1 MNWTAEHSP
10 FNANLWKAF
19 STELFCPHS
28 WWFHVVL
35 LNDCIW
41 HANRVP
47 DPVLR
52 GQPCRSWINNVCIV
66 FGFSWGHFN
75 SQAKLKTMVMQNF
88 GGQTKSIM
96 VCYGTFCRGSSG
108 QFSATSFPG
117 LFGSRF
123 YPKAVTLIIQ
133 PLFISVWQVK
143 KPYLREDSP
152 VL

>member
-10 FNANLWKAF
+10 FTQIFERHFQLNYSVPVRDGF
-19 STELFCPHS
+19 TLFCLMIAFGTQTASPIQFCAAS
-28 WWFHVVL
+28 
-35 LNDCIW
+35 
-41 HANRVP
+41 HAVRESITSA
-47 DPVLR
+47 L
-52 GQPCRSWINNVCIV
+52 
-66 FGFSWGHFN
+66 FSVSLG
-75 SQAKLKTMVMQNF
+75 AILTPKQNWRQWLCKIL
-88 GGQTKSIM
+88 GWQTKGIM
-96 VCYGTFCRGSSG
+96 VCHGTFCRGSSG